1 MIVVALTVVVV
12 GAPHLSTRAGAQTSP
27 YFTLSVNP
35 TQDVRTG
42 QAMTFTVTR
51 TPAGTAQGLQIYAAA
66 TVWCTANFQPPTP
79 PERYNLTLTYGT
91 FPVHL
96 TNPNGHCTTVTF
108 PLDSSFR
115 TKAGYSPPKDS
126 TGSYPTVS
134 GTVAAESSGGT
145 TLHTGTTLTCNSTH
159 PCTFVVLVYANE
171 TGEQAPG
178 IFLGVPVTY
187 LPPSVNT
194 SCGGA
199 APGQLTTAGPDRL
212 AQQITNWTLEG
223 CASDLDG
230 GKALTDNLGSGES
243 DATALNTFA
252 DGDAD
257 LAYSAVGYGATAAF
271 NPPNQR
277 PYVAVP
283 IALNAVV
290 LAHVQSKHVTNVAGL
305 TNVFAKLPQ
314 LHITDAQAAQL
325 VADGQGTNALWD
337 SPLGEG
343 LVSQNPTLGPPSWYY
358 SPTTT
363 ITRNASHNNQNE
375 NNGVVGTSLA
385 DATTFFATTFLHSV
399 APQELVSYTGKPLG
413 VTPDFGTATPPYNIF
428 AATGTELVAK
438 ALSPGLGQGWALTDA
453 ASAASLWGG
462 LSVLAL
468 QTPGSIGSPTQKY
481 VAPTVT
487 SMQAAVPEMIPQP
500 DGTLLPNPD
509 AATTNGV
516 QAYPLTYVEY
526 AIAPTQPLLND
537 NCTPRTKAQ
546 QNLVDWLNY
555 ITGPGQSELN
565 NAMVPLTPALQ
576 RQARQ
581 AIAQVG
587 KTTPTGPCAP
597 VTAPASSTSSV
608 ASAAS
613 LSGSPSASA
622 GSTAATGASG
632 AAATSEDLSSG
643 STTPFGT
650 SNSGT
655 ATSTSSVGSS
665 TKKGASS
672 RGLRQ
677 VAVNLAGF
685 KSYRSAD
692 LILPVLGVLFLI
704 VLLPGLALLVADGSL
719 RGRLDAFVNRRGR
732 KTDAPPGDP

>member
-1 MIVVALTVVVV
+1 MVSRREDRRDGKATRSVASHQRSPVRSSRRRARSRRSRAAGSIIARSAVAAALVIVVALTVVVV

-66 TVWCTANFQPPTP
+66 TAWCTANFQPPTP

-487 SMQAAVPEMIPQP
+487 SMQAAVPEMIPNQM
-500 DGTLLPNPD
+500 
-509 AATTNGV
+509 
-516 QAYPLTYVEY
+516 
-526 AIAPTQPLLND
+526 APFCRIPM
-537 NCTPRTKAQ
+537 P
-546 QNLVDWLNY
+546 
-555 ITGPGQSELN
+555 P
-565 NAMVPLTPALQ
+565 P
-576 RQARQ
+576 
-581 AIAQVG
+581 
-587 KTTPTGPCAP
+587 PTGSRPIRSLTSSTPSPRPSHCSTT
-597 VTAPASSTSSV
+597 TAPRARRPSKTWSTGSTTSRARARASSTTRWCRSRPPYSV
-608 ASAAS
+608 RHDRPSPR
-613 LSGSPSASA
+613 SGRRPRRGPAHRSQRPRQHEFRCQRGLAVGFA
-622 GSTAATGASG
+622 LGVGGIHSG
-632 AAATSEDLSSG
+632 NRRIRRSGHIQDLSRAPPLRSG
-643 STTPFGT
+643 HPTLGPPHRPRVWGPPQR
-650 SNSGT
+650 
-655 ATSTSSVGSS
+655 
-665 TKKGASS
+665 
-672 RGLRQ
+672 RGLR
-677 VAVNLAGF
+677 AGVCA
-685 KSYRSAD
+685 RWQ
-692 LILPVLGVLFLI
+692 
-704 VLLPGLALLVADGSL
+704 
-719 RGRLDAFVNRRGR
+719 
-732 KTDAPPGDP
+732 